1 MDMFLDNISMALSQ
15 IRSNKM
21 RSFLTML
28 GIMIGISSVIAI
40 MTVGESMN
48 RAISEAMNE
57 FGAGNISFYLT
68 EKETAGEK
76 EYTYRDLRDSDCVS
90 EEVFEDMR
98 RHFAGRVQG
107 ISLSENIG
115 DGTIESSNTD
125 QKISINGVNSMALD
139 SRKLQIESGRVFDS
153 ADYSNMRRVIIISS
167 KLAEELYGEDYI
179 HNAIGK
185 VLECEISG
193 KYYGYTILG
202 IYEYDP
208 SASGRNMFAMG
219 STPPSEA
226 FIPLRTAFAETNRDM
241 LFTYFDVVADPE
253 EDAQALMD
261 EISAFIN
268 SKYYRNNDAFEMQGY
283 SMQAII
289 RESEQTIGM
298 VKLAISA
305 IAAISLLVG
314 GIGVMNIMIVSITER
329 TREIG
334 TRKALGATNN
344 SIRLQFITEAI
355 VLCITGGVI
364 GLAGGTA
371 LGLGASKLMRFPVT
385 APVKWMVISVLF
397 SMAMG
402 LFFGIYPANKAARM
416 NPIDALRYE

>member
-76 EYTYRDLRDSDCVS
+76 EFTYRDLRDSDCVS

-125 QKISINGVNSMALD
+125 QKI
-139 SRKLQIESGRVFDS
+139 
-153 ADYSNMRRVIIISS
+153 
-167 KLAEELYGEDYI
+167 
-179 HNAIGK
+179 
-185 VLECEISG
+185 
-193 KYYGYTILG
+193 TILG

-268 SKYYRNNDAFEMQGY
+268 NKYYRNNDAFEMQGY